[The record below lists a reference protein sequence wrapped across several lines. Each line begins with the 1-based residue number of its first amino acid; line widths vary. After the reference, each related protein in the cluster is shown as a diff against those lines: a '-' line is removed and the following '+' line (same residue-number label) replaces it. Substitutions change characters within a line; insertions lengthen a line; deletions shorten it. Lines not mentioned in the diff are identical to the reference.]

1 MSDPT
6 EPTAPIEF
14 VWTLITAAKSPL
26 LEAELVHALRGT
38 TAPKL
43 KSPAERR
50 LNDLRLLKML
60 VGGGDHP
67 QRTTYDE
74 VRGADDSAPTSHT
87 LLARYGSWWEACS
100 IAASMDEDGKL
111 LRGRTFSGGARR
123 GHARAKRYTPDELVG
138 AVRLC
143 AFTLGRRPSSTD
155 YRRWREAAQRRALGR
170 GLALRAPST
179 ITLFKNSSRSSPW
192 RTLLDRAAIS
202 DRELQKARGALL
214 GTTRE
219 GEASPFLSLP
229 FHEAARLAAE
239 LGGSLD
245 WLAGRTTESSPTAD
259 PKLCFDPDA
268 FRALRDRSGITPDNV
283 RKAAGLT
290 VGETR
295 RLLAGT
301 FEPTLGQLVDL
312 ASVLGV
318 AAMDLCA
325 RRV

>member
-1 MSDPT
+1 MTDAT
-6 EPTAPIEF
+6 EPTAAIEF

-26 LEAELVHALRGT
+26 LEAELAHALRRT
-38 TAPKL
+38 MTPKL

-50 LNDLRLLKML
+50 LNDLRLLKTL
-60 VGGGDHP
+60 ISDGDHP
-67 QRTTYDE
+67 QRTAYDE
-74 VRGADDSAPTSHT
+74 QRHADDSAPTSHT

-111 LRGRTFSGGARR
+111 PSGRTFSGGARR
-123 GHARAKRYTPDELVG
+123 GHTRAKRYTPDELVG

-143 AFTLGRRPSSTD
+143 AFSLGRRPSSTD
-155 YRRWREAAQRRALGR
+155 YRRWREAAQRSALSR
-170 GLALRAPST
+170 GASLRAPST
-179 ITLFKNSSRSSPW
+179 VTLFKNSSRSSPW

-202 DRELQKARGALL
+202 DRELQEARGALL
-214 GTTRE
+214 GTAPD
-219 GEASPFLSLP
+219 GEASAFLSLP
-229 FHEAARLAAE
+229 LHKAARLAAE

-259 PKLCFDPDA
+259 PNLCFDPNA
-268 FRALRDRSGITPDNV
+268 FRDLRNRSGVTPENA

-312 ASVLGV
+312 ASLLGV
-318 AAMDLCA
+318 AAASLCTSSN
-325 RRV
+325 

>member
-1 MSDPT
+1 MSDARN
-6 EPTAPIEF
+6 PTAPIEF

-26 LEAELVHALRGT
+26 LEAELAYALRRT
-38 TAPKL
+38 TTPKL

-50 LNDLRLLKML
+50 LSDLRLLKTL
-60 VGGGDHP
+60 IGDGGHP
-67 QRTTYDE
+67 QRTTYEE
-74 VRGADDSAPTSHT
+74 VRGADDSALTSHT

-123 GHARAKRYTPDELVG
+123 GHTRAKRYTPDELVG

-155 YRRWREAAQRRALGR
+155 YRRWREAAQRRALRR

-179 ITLFKNSSRSSPW
+179 ITLFKYSSRSSPW

-202 DRELQKARGALL
+202 DRELQQARGALL
-214 GTTRE
+214 GTAPDD
-219 GEASPFLSLP
+219 EASTFLSLP
-229 FHEAARLAAE
+229 LHEAARLAAE

-245 WLAGRTTESSPTAD
+245 WLAGRTTESSTTTD
-259 PKLCFDPDA
+259 PNLCFDPNA
-268 FRALRDRSGITPDNV
+268 FRDLRSRSGVTPE
-283 RKAAGLT
+283 KAWKATGLT
-290 VGETR
+290 VGEGR

-325 RRV
+325 RRE